1 MCNLLSRIF
10 RLAIFSIEDRDEDQF
25 FPLLYIGGDSWS
37 RNSIWCLQD
46 NESHIS
52 SVKSKL
58 CPVNTCRLTLVALE
72 PPIYGG
78 DPDWLRQSGVYL
90 YRSTLFLRL
99 ARGNVAPRRV

>member
-10 RLAIFSIEDRDEDQF
+10 CLAIFSIKDRGEDKF

-37 RNSIWCLQD
+37 RNSMCCLQG

-58 CPVNTCRLTLVALE
+58 CQVNTCHPTLVGKPSADWFDILFVALSLHIE
-72 PPIYGG
+72 GSRILAVSFKFYLP
-78 DPDWLRQSGVYL
+78 WL
-90 YRSTLFLRL
+90 
-99 ARGNVAPRRV
+99 